1 MTIDTSDFTPSYHY
15 RIIRVHLLC
24 HFHKDQSGR
33 NRETIPID
41 VIKENVTAQQSLKRF
56 YQVKS

>member
-1 MTIDTSDFTPSYHY
+1 M
-15 RIIRVHLLC
+15 HLLC

-33 NRETIPID
+33 NRETISID

-56 YQVKS
+56 YQVKP